1 MKISIGGP
9 SFLCPHESR
18 EDVSLFLHFLVCF
31 KNKML
36 PLRKPAL
43 KPINSDNQLVKK
55 TVARKVGRKPGC
67 CCCVASVVSAS
78 VRPQTHRRALNSAP
92 CCTAGSLCCTAGS
105 HQLSILHIVLWMCK
119 TQSSNSSHPSL
130 PPRSTVH
137 SLHLCLYS
145 CPETRS
151 ICTFSRFLIHVL
163 IYNICFS
170 LSD

>member
-1 MKISIGGP
+1 MSSYCSLFSLTIKYKDPKKTKLKNTKTSFNLQWQKLGEGFYILHIKIGVCINEFSGMKISIGGP

-55 TVARKVGRKPGC
+55 TVGRKVGRKPGC

-92 CCTAGSLCCTAGS
+92 CCTAGSLRCTAGS
-105 HQLSILHIVLWMCK
+105 H
-119 TQSSNSSHPSL
+119 
-130 PPRSTVH
+130 
-137 SLHLCLYS
+137 
-145 CPETRS
+145 
-151 ICTFSRFLIHVL
+151 
-163 IYNICFS
+163 
-170 LSD
+170 